1 MADERARHFRR
12 LRRLRNSARRWS
24 VLAGG
29 LGGHDPGDDENPP
42 GPAAVARHAPLL
54 VADLLAVT
62 GRPFAEYLTA
72 AFAEVARTETHD

>member
-29 LGGHDPGDDENPP
+29 LGGA
-42 GPAAVARHAPLL
+42 AAVLTPYAGLGLADAAWAGAAGSAIA
-54 VADLLAVT
+54 VAACRSSSPPPT
-62 GRPFAEYLTA
+62 PR
-72 AFAEVARTETHD
+72 